1 MGSCTELSKFSKK
14 NVLLKKPLVAKIW
27 RIFQFFFLHISSQ
40 NMFLN
45 KCSTPKGQLNYN
57 LCLLEEGKVEKLA
70 ENSVCKEQ
78 LDLTTKFW
86 KNPQGFSMPYQ
97 IWDLGQLIG
106 KSYQIMG
113 KILVAPKYWSFT
125 VLSFVFSTW
134 CWM

>member
-1 MGSCTELSKFSKK
+1 MIHITICIVTFYSDKIFKIIAFCHIFFAFCHKGPQINVYMGWCTELSKFSKK

-27 RIFQFFFLHISSQ
+27 RIFQIFFLHISSQ

-78 LDLTTKFW
+78 LDLTTKF
-86 KNPQGFSMPYQ
+86 
-97 IWDLGQLIG
+97 
-106 KSYQIMG
+106 
-113 KILVAPKYWSFT
+113 
-125 VLSFVFSTW
+125 
-134 CWM
+134 